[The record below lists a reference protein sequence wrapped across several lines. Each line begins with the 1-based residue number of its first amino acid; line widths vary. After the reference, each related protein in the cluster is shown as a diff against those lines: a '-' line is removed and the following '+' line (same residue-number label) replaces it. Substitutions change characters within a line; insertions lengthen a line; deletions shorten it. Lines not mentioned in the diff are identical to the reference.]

1 MAPLTPRERR
11 WLIGVSLL
19 YAAVVIPVGAHKGGD
34 IGYEIGLAERLL
46 HGAPV
51 FVHPPPQ
58 GSWWPPFATIAVLP
72 FALLARTSLWLAKA
86 CWAALGVAG
95 LVVSVILARR
105 WGWRPVVL
113 AIAAIALP
121 LQNTFEHLNI
131 NTILLALIVA
141 AAVDLSEGRETR
153 AGVWLGFA
161 TALKAFPALL
171 LAYLAYRRW
180 WRGAATGAAF
190 AGGLTYAAML
200 PYGAVGGA
208 REVWAW
214 FTLGMHAHSFSGQPM
229 QKLARLGWELGLPP
243 LADVAL
249 VVACLA
255 LVFVA
260 LRRRPH
266 ADDAPYE
273 VGMVTLTAVLIAPIG
288 WLHSFTLAFPA
299 WVAAIRGPVV
309 ADLPVWRS
317 ALVLG
322 GVLTSGMLGHQF
334 YPAAFAFIAGNNDT
348 LGSLLLLVLL
358 LLQRVAPARALA
370 VASIDP
376 HVA

>member
-46 HGAPV
+46 HGGPL
-51 FVHPPPQ
+51 FVQPPPQ

-113 AIAAIALP
+113 AITAIALP

-141 AAVDLSEGRETR
+141 AAVDLSEGREAR

-171 LAYLAYRRW
+171 LVYLGYRRW
-180 WRGAATGAAF
+180 WRGAATGAAL

-208 REVWAW
+208 R
-214 FTLGMHAHSFSGQPM
+214 HSFSGQPM
-229 QKLARLGWELGLPP
+229 QKLARLAWELGLPP

-260 LRRRPH
+260 LRRRPR

-309 ADLPVWRS
+309 ADRRVWRG

-358 LLQRVAPARALA
+358 LLQRVAPARAVA